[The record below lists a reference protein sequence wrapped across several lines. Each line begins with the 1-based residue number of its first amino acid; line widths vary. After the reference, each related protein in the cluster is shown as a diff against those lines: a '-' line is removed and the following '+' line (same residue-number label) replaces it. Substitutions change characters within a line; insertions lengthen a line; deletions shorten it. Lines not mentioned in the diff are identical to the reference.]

1 MFPPLSNLK
10 NWSRSGGGAFLPLD
24 LVHAMGVTAGV
35 PMDAWVAIVGLVAP
49 DFVLHRGI
57 LVIDGLT
64 DLTHV
69 DNLVDSQ
76 QERAQYWS
84 SLILLSGVFAV
95 DTDEQAALCSWVAHR
110 VADIWNHRLLVQH
123 PGTAV
128 RAVVMTGED
137 IAVALDGGTAEVD
150 R

>member
-1 MFPPLSNLK
+1 MFPALSSLK
-10 NWSRSGGGAFLPLD
+10 NWSSSGGGAFLPLD
-24 LVHAMGVTAGV
+24 LVHAMGATAGV
-35 PMDAWVAIVGLVAP
+35 PMDAWVAVVGLVAP

-64 DLTHV
+64 DLTRV
-69 DNLVDSQ
+69 DSMVDSQ

-95 DTDEQAALCSWVAHR
+95 DTEEQAALCTWVAHR
-110 VADIWNHRLLVQH
+110 VADSWNQRLSAQH

-137 IAVALDGGTAEVD
+137 IAVALDVGTAEV
-150 R
+150 RR